1 MWITSSSRVV
11 LAKIYIIRLLQGL
24 SPWTGRVSDI
34 FVLCLIFPVRLLHIV
49 ATVSDYCYGT
59 L

>member
-11 LAKIYIIRLLQGL
+11 LAKIYVIQLLQGL
-24 SPWTGRVSDI
+24 SLWTGRVSDI
-34 FVLCLIFPVRLLHIV
+34 FVLCLIVPIQLLHIV
-49 ATVSDYCYGT
+49 ATVSDYHYGA